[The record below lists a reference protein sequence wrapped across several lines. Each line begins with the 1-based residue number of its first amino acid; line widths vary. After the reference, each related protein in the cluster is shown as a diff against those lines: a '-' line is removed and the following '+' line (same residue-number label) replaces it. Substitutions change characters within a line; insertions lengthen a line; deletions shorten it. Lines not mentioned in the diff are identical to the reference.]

1 MKKYITQLTDR
12 RVATVIIATA
22 LLLSAFGVR
31 YWFDQATNNIP
42 DVPLQEKE
50 AWMTVLVHGSF
61 ATTLGLISVF
71 NVIKDKM
78 RKTNYKKMT
87 RLMRN
92 DPFFYQM
99 QPLQE
104 LGLKPLEPT
113 FDPQG
118 MTHKHAAFPISAAYQ
133 VMNEIAHNE
142 KEKNY
147 FYTFGW
153 SGLVSQARRRK
164 EALKLYLALMEEYA
178 TLKARGIN
186 PKIRLIAHS
195 HGGNLILNTAGIHE
209 LLQKGIENEPTA
221 DRYPDADHLASMTQ
235 LHAVLKAQNA
245 AHTVAPFHI
254 DELVLLGT
262 PIQPETLAFF
272 LSPFFKKI
280 YNIYSDDDIIQS
292 MDWVSTRRYY
302 SEKRVALTPISTHQ
316 PTIIQVKVTLN
327 KPVNEEPTEPVI
339 RPQDPAP
346 AETDQSKAMGTIKD
360 TIHTLWSR
368 IFGARKTKAA
378 LDPLHKEFWFMGWKA
393 RDQQILAQQHIQ
405 PYPYAIFLPFI
416 QKLITKL
423 PDAHDVDIVL
433 KFKADRI
440 SLSAYHHGS
449 SEKRKKMYINSAVLK
464 ELQQHAQAWRPEN
477 ITPSHEMELLH
488 RYSQMLG
495 T

>member
-1 MKKYITQLTDR
+1 MRKYIAHINKR
-12 RVATVIIATA
+12 SAAAIIVTAA
-22 LLLSAFGVR
+22 LLLSALGIR
-31 YWFDQATNNIP
+31 YWFSCALENSTQQP
-42 DVPLQEKE
+42 QKKQE

-71 NVIKDKM
+71 NVIKDKV

-104 LGLKPLEPT
+104 LGLKPLTPT
-113 FDPQG
+113 FDPQD
-118 MTHKHAAFPISAAYQ
+118 MTHKHAAFPISAAYK
-133 VMNEIAHNE
+133 VLNDIAHNE
-142 KEKNY
+142 KEKNH

-164 EALKLYLALMEEYA
+164 EALKLYMALVKEYLALQAE
-178 TLKARGIN
+178 GIT

-195 HGGNLILNTAGIHE
+195 HGGNLILNAAGIHE

-221 DRYPDADHLASMTQ
+221 DRYPDADQLSSMKQ
-235 LHAVLKAQNA
+235 LHALLKAQNA
-245 AHTVAPFHI
+245 QHTIAPFHI

-262 PIQPETLAFF
+262 PIQPDTLAFF

-327 KPVNEEPTEPVI
+327 KPTPEQSSTPVI
-339 RPQDPAP
+339 KPQEEESPS
-346 AETDQSKAMGTIKD
+346 TDHAKAMGTIKD
-360 TIHTLWSR
+360 TFQSLWTR
-368 IFGARKTKAA
+368 IFGARTTKTA

-393 RDQQILAQQHIQ
+393 RDQQVLAQQHIQ
-405 PYPYAIFLPFI
+405 PYPYVILLPFI
-416 QKLITKL
+416 QKLIDKL
-423 PDAHDVDIVL
+423 PDVHDVDVVL
-433 KFKADRI
+433 AFKDDRI
-440 SLSAYHHGS
+440 SLSAYHHGKG
-449 SEKRKKMYINSAVLK
+449 EKRKKTYINAATLK
-464 ELQQHAQAWRPEN
+464 ELQAQAQAWKPEN

-495 T
+495 S